1 VLSDEGLSPRV
12 GDVVEVRS
20 AAEILATL
28 DEHGELDS
36 MPFMPEM
43 LRYCGQ
49 RLTVHKVA
57 NKTCDTLNRSGLRR
71 MDDAVHLAGVRCDGG
86 GHGGCQAAC
95 LIYWKHAWLRKVD
108 PLDEPASVVAVS
120 TASPAGTADWAG
132 APVPGADR
140 LLPLLA
146 VASRGPA
153 GQDDVDVYRCQA
165 TELLRA
171 APQQLPMRHLGQF
184 VDDVRTGNVGL
195 LRSIRA
201 LLVLLYNRMQGV
213 SSRFL
218 PSWLRIRG
226 GRHWGYLRGRA
237 TTKTPTGTTDLQPG
251 ELVRIKSRQEIE
263 LTLNAALLNR
273 GMGFDA
279 EMARFCGRTA
289 RVARRV
295 DHIIDERTGR
305 MLHMRNPCI
314 VLEDIVCEGAF
325 TANCPRSIPP
335 YWREVWLDRLDSRPA
350 SAGDRSAAA
359 RSATGSVG

>member
-1 VLSDEGLSPRV
+1 MAAEGVLDLRV
-12 GDVVEVRS
+12 GDVVEVRG
-20 AAEILATL
+20 AEEILATL

-57 NKTCDTLNRSGLRR
+57 NKTCDTLTRSGMRR
-71 MDDAVHLAGVRCDGG
+71 MDNAVHLAGVRCDGG

-95 LIYWKHAWLRKVD
+95 LVYWKHAWLRKVD
-108 PLDEPASVVAVS
+108 PADRPASVVAVS
-120 TASPAGTADWAG
+120 AAGPAGTGDCG
-132 APVPGADR
+132 APVPGAER
-140 LLPLLA
+140 VLPLLT
-146 VASRGPA
+146 VVSRGPVA
-153 GQDDVDVYRCQA
+153 DDGAEVYRCQA

-171 APQQLPMRHLGQF
+171 APRALPMRDLGQF
-184 VDDVRTGNVGL
+184 VDDVRTGNAGIL
-195 LRSIRA
+195 WTIRA
-201 LLVLLYNRMQGV
+201 LLVLLYNRMQGL
-213 SSRFL
+213 SNRFL

-237 TTKTPTGTTDLQPG
+237 TKKTPTRTTDLHPG
-251 ELVRIKSRQEIE
+251 DLVRIKSRREIE
-263 LTLNAALLNR
+263 LTLDAALLNR

-279 EMARFCGRTA
+279 EMARFCGRTG

-314 VLEDIVCEGAF
+314 VLENIVCEGAF

-335 YWREVWLDRLDSRPA
+335 YWREVWLDKLDDQPA
-350 SAGDRSAAA
+350 PDGDRAVAAT
-359 RSATGSVG
+359 SATGAVG